1 MAITP
6 MFNATGRIIGEV
18 IDERIRQDAKRG
30 EQNHIP
36 VVWMAIL
43 EAERMSKSEFL
54 EMVRCARVVNPRV
67 QVGEGL
73 SRSVEAEVKY
83 FDLPAD
89 LVFPTVVER
98 WRYEIR
104 SRRTDAEIDG
114 WLAEKMQAIAPGEDE
129 RWVI

>member
-1 MAITP
+1 
-6 MFNATGRIIGEV
+6 
-18 IDERIRQDAKRG
+18 
-30 EQNHIP
+30 
-36 VVWMAIL
+36 
-43 EAERMSKSEFL
+43 MSKSEFL

-73 SRSVEAEVKY
+73 SRSVEAEVEY

>member
-43 EAERMSKSEFL
+43 GEE
-54 EMVRCARVVNPRV
+54 
-67 QVGEGL
+67 VGEANRAAL
-73 SRSVEAEVKY
+73 EALAPCGNPIGNKL
-83 FDLPAD
+83 D
-89 LVFPTVVER
+89 
-98 WRYEIR
+98 
-104 SRRTDAEIDG
+104 
-114 WLAEKMQAIAPGEDE
+114 WLRNYRDELIQVAAVAVAAIESLDRNEMKGE
-129 RWVI
+129 